1 MRIKADIR
9 QRRFG
14 EAGQGSIWCWGQVV
28 AFRAPE
34 EFYSNK
40 LRPGLFSRILGLKD
54 VKLSLKAAEIGERHL
69 IQPRPVI
76 ATKDLAVVARMIKN
90 SLKS

>member
-1 MRIKADIR
+1 MSALGHKQTFRSAKSHV
-9 QRRFG
+9 RFTPESG
-14 EAGQGSIWCWGQVV
+14 HWRDASAGL
-28 AFRAPE
+28 
-34 EFYSNK
+34 